1 MATKNTSKPF
11 QLQAPVRLLGGVRRA
26 FATPSAGG
34 ADPGEVYLPEEDNAA
49 AAGRVEVLE
58 SEIEQQLR
66 GNVSPSDGRDIYDLV
81 EEFQEDEDAPDAEG
95 MTEDELDAV
104 IERELSDSIGSD
116 SDEVQGDRAKA
127 LDYYFGKPRG
137 DEKAGR
143 SKLQSLDVADM
154 VESVLA
160 QVMPAFTSDLAVEFE
175 CLSQDP
181 MKVNQAKEESL
192 AVDHVV
198 QKENRGYTTLYKA
211 IKDALLLK
219 NGVIK
224 VYLDEAYKVEIQ
236 ELENATP
243 QMLMLNMQ
251 PRIPGEQVVID
262 SMDPDTGTVV
272 IKRVSRKRKVKV
284 EAVPPDE
291 IRVNSDHCSES
302 LEDARFACHDRIMRE
317 KELTAMGFDADMV
330 AELPSAGSRTDTVHN
345 ARAQAS
351 KEEDTDTSDPENR
364 AIRIYE
370 CWMLIDYD
378 GDGIA
383 ERRKVMRAEDGTV
396 LENVP
401 INYMGLVSGSAYI
414 NPHKWVGIS
423 LFDKLKEI
431 QDFKVHMIR
440 QAADNAN
447 VANNARIGY
456 LKNQVNEDQLFNSK
470 PGGGV
475 AMKRPDAIFPINTPD
490 VIPSIF
496 SMLEYGDKM
505 RTERAGASLDMQ
517 SQQVPLQNRTAHGA
531 ERVIS
536 SMEQITALMAQTLA
550 MTLVRSMYLTVH
562 KLLREYFPQG
572 YAFPHKGNM
581 QQATPGQWPPRDN
594 IQLTL
599 GLSIGERMKQMGA
612 LQGVMAQQ
620 QEMLKAGKTELVTN
634 QNLYNTV
641 VDFARLAGLP
651 NASQYWVDPV
661 SQEGMM
667 LAQQKQQSQQAAQQ
681 QQQEQQNT
689 IIQLQRQVIEMQEMT
704 KRMGDQLEAETKM
717 AKVVEDRRQ
726 HGEDVAVEL
735 TDMELK
741 YQEDVPGSSV

>member
-26 FATPSAGG
+26 FAAPTGG
-34 ADPGEVYLPEEDNAA
+34 ADPGEVYLPEEDDAA

-95 MTEDELDAV
+95 MTEDELNTV

-137 DEKAGR
+137 DEKMGR

-181 MKVNQAKEESL
+181 MRVNQAKEESL

-219 NGVIK
+219 NGVVK

-251 PRIPGEQVVID
+251 PRVPGERVVVD
-262 SMDPDTGTVV
+262 SVDPDTGTVV
-272 IKRVSRKRKVKV
+272 IKRVSRKRKVRV

-330 AELPSAGSRTDTVHN
+330 ADLPSAGSRTDTVHN

-364 AIRIYE
+364 PIRIYE

-447 VANNARIGY
+447 VANNARVGY

-581 QQATPGQWPPRDN
+581 RQATPGQWPPRDN
-594 IQLTL
+594 VQLTL

-681 QQQEQQNT
+681 AQQEQQNT
-689 IIQLQRQVIEMQEMT
+689 IIQLQKQVIEMQEMT

-741 YQEDVPGSSV
+741 YQEDVPGSSI